1 VSTSLGAGGYASY
14 NYVPFAHSA
23 DFSNIVGTSTPF
35 AAVSIANLLPPL
47 FGIITYRNNY
57 QSVKPPAYMKQPE
70 DESGDVGTG
79 SPYTL
84 SYSLATLVSNGFSI

>member
-1 VSTSLGAGGYASY
+1 V
-14 NYVPFAHSA
+14 
-23 DFSNIVGTSTPF
+23 
-35 AAVSIANLLPPL
+35 NLLPPL

-70 DESGDVGTG
+70 DGSGAAGAG
-79 SPYTL
+79 NPYTS